1 MYIGK
6 EMYIDPKVEHA
17 IERTK
22 VVRFPRQN
30 LATFGN
36 TIVSYYVVT
45 GLTKN
50 VNVVREG
57 NVIAERPR
65 IVTPSYLTRLEGF
78 SEQAGKYLQTMAE
91 NAPHEPGIFY
101 RYKNE
106 AKEMNIVSE
115 PIATLLNKL
124 NERIE
129 EENNPLSA
137 IIKGIEELWDVSL
150 MIFIYELTRGSV
162 YTNITD
168 FQRSGFL
175 NIDSTGVPKDA
186 RNFIEELFQLV
197 SKDVSRAP
205 ELVSEL
211 NRWGLFEEYQDRFF
225 ALFRK

>member
-6 EMYIDPKVEHA
+6 EMDIDPRIKHA

-36 TIVSYYVVT
+36 TTVSYYVVT

-78 SEQAGKYLQTMAE
+78 SEQASKYLQTMAE

-150 MIFIYELTRGSV
+150 MLFIYELTRGSV

-186 RNFIEELFQLV
+186 RIFIEELFELV
-197 SKDVSRAP
+197 NKDVSRAP

-211 NRWGLFEEYQDRFF
+211 NRWRLFEEYQDRFF

>member
-1 MYIGK
+1 MYIGE
-6 EMYIDPKVEHA
+6 EMDIDPRIKHA

-45 GLTKN
+45 GLTEN

-65 IVTPSYLTRLEGF
+65 IVTPSYLTSLEGF
-78 SEQAGKYLQTMAE
+78 SEQAGKYLQAMAE

-106 AKEMNIVSE
+106 AKEMNVVSE
-115 PIATLLNKL
+115 PTATLLDKL
-124 NERIE
+124 NKRIE

-137 IIKGIEELWDVSL
+137 IIKGTEELWDVSL
-150 MIFIYELTRGSV
+150 IIFIYELTRGSV
-162 YTNITD
+162 YTNLTD
-168 FQRSGFL
+168 FQRRGFL
-175 NIDSTGVPKDA
+175 DIDSTGVPKDA
-186 RNFIEELFQLV
+186 RNFIEELFELV
-197 SKDVSRAP
+197 NKDISRAP
-205 ELVSEL
+205 ELVNEL

>member
-1 MYIGK
+1 MSVDARIKY
-6 EMYIDPKVEHA
+6 A

-22 VVRFPRQN
+22 VIRFPRQN

-36 TIVSYYVVT
+36 TIISYYVVT
-45 GLTKN
+45 GLTEN
-50 VNVVREG
+50 VNVVRDG

-65 IVTPSYLTRLEGF
+65 IVTPSYLTSLEGF
-78 SEQAGKYLQTMAE
+78 SEQASKYLQTMATKF
-91 NAPHEPGIFY
+91 PDEPGIFY

-106 AKEMNIVSE
+106 PKEMNIVSE
-115 PIATLLNKL
+115 PTAALINKL

-137 IIKGIEELWDVSL
+137 IIKGVEELWDVSL

-162 YTNITD
+162 YANITD
-168 FQRSGFL
+168 FQRRGFL
-175 NIDSTGVPKDA
+175 DIDSTGVPKDA
-186 RNFIEELFQLV
+186 RNFIEELFELV
-197 SKDVSRAP
+197 NKDISRAP
-205 ELVSEL
+205 ELVNEL

>member
-1 MYIGK
+1 MDID
-6 EMYIDPKVEHA
+6 IDPRIKHA
-17 IERTK
+17 IEHTK
-22 VVRFPRQN
+22 VIRFPRQN

-36 TIVSYYVVT
+36 TIISYYVVT
-45 GLTKN
+45 SLTEN
-50 VNVVREG
+50 VNVLRDG

-78 SEQAGKYLQTMAE
+78 SKQASKYLQAVAE
-91 NAPHEPGIFY
+91 NFPHEPGIFY

-106 AKEMNIVSE
+106 PKEMNIISE
-115 PIATLLNKL
+115 PTATLINKL

-129 EENNPLSA
+129 EENKPLSA
-137 IIKGIEELWDVSL
+137 IIKGVEELWDVSL

-168 FQRSGFL
+168 FQRRGFL
-175 NIDSTGVPKDA
+175 DIDSTGVPKDA
-186 RNFIEELFQLV
+186 RNFIEELFKLV

-205 ELVSEL
+205 ELVNEL
-211 NRWGLFEEYQDRFF
+211 NRWELFEEYQDRFF

>member
-6 EMYIDPKVEHA
+6 EMSVDARIKYA

-22 VVRFPRQN
+22 VIRFPRQN

-36 TIVSYYVVT
+36 TIISYYVIT
-45 GLTKN
+45 GLTEN
-50 VNVVREG
+50 VNVVRDG

-65 IVTPSYLTRLEGF
+65 IVTPSYLTSLEGF
-78 SEQAGKYLQTMAE
+78 SEQASKYLQTMA
-91 NAPHEPGIFY
+91 AKFPDEPGIFY

-106 AKEMNIVSE
+106 TKEMNIVSE
-115 PIATLLNKL
+115 PTAALINKL

-137 IIKGIEELWDVSL
+137 IIKGVEELWDVSL

-162 YTNITD
+162 YANITD
-168 FQRSGFL
+168 FQRKGFL
-175 NIDSTGVPKDA
+175 DIDSTGVPKDA
-186 RNFIEELFQLV
+186 RNFIEELFELV
-197 SKDVSRAP
+197 NKDISRAP
-205 ELVSEL
+205 ELVNEL

>member
-1 MYIGK
+1 MK
-6 EMYIDPKVEHA
+6 EMDVDARIKYA

-22 VVRFPRQN
+22 VIRFPRQN

-36 TIVSYYVVT
+36 TIISYYVVT
-45 GLTKN
+45 GLTEN
-50 VNVVREG
+50 VNVVRDG

-65 IVTPSYLTRLEGF
+65 IVTPSYLTSLEGF
-78 SEQAGKYLQTMAE
+78 SEQASKYLQTMA
-91 NAPHEPGIFY
+91 AKFPDEPGIFY

-106 AKEMNIVSE
+106 PKEMNIVSE
-115 PIATLLNKL
+115 PIAALINKL

-137 IIKGIEELWDVSL
+137 IIKGVEELWDVSL

-162 YTNITD
+162 YANITD
-168 FQRSGFL
+168 FQRRGFL
-175 NIDSTGVPKDA
+175 DIDSTGVPKDA
-186 RNFIEELFQLV
+186 RNFIEELFELV
-197 SKDVSRAP
+197 NKDISRAP
-205 ELVSEL
+205 ELVNEL

>member
-1 MYIGK
+1 MK
-6 EMYIDPKVEHA
+6 EMDTDPRIKYA

-22 VVRFPRQN
+22 VIRFPRQN

-45 GLTKN
+45 GLTEN

-65 IVTPSYLTRLEGF
+65 IVTPSYLTSLEGF
-78 SEQAGKYLQTMAE
+78 SEQADKYLQTMA
-91 NAPHEPGIFY
+91 AKFPDEPGIYY

-106 AKEMNIVSE
+106 TKEMNIVSE
-115 PIATLLNKL
+115 PIAALINKL

-137 IIKGIEELWDVSL
+137 IIKGVEELWDVSL

-162 YTNITD
+162 YANITD
-168 FQRSGFL
+168 FQRRGFL
-175 NIDSTGVPKDA
+175 DIDSTGVPKDA
-186 RNFIEELFQLV
+186 RNFIEELFEV
-197 SKDVSRAP
+197 VNKDISRAP
-205 ELVSEL
+205 ELVNEL

>member
-1 MYIGK
+1 MSVDARIKY
-6 EMYIDPKVEHA
+6 A

-22 VVRFPRQN
+22 VIRFPRQN

-36 TIVSYYVVT
+36 TIISYYVIT
-45 GLTKN
+45 GLTEN
-50 VNVVREG
+50 VNVVRDG

-65 IVTPSYLTRLEGF
+65 IVTPSYLTSLEGF
-78 SEQAGKYLQTMAE
+78 SEQASKYLQTMA
-91 NAPHEPGIFY
+91 AKFPDEPGIFY

-106 AKEMNIVSE
+106 TKEMNIVSE
-115 PIATLLNKL
+115 PTAALINKL

-137 IIKGIEELWDVSL
+137 IIKGVEELWDVSL

-162 YTNITD
+162 YANITD
-168 FQRSGFL
+168 FQRKGFL
-175 NIDSTGVPKDA
+175 DIDSTGVPKDA
-186 RNFIEELFQLV
+186 RNFIEELFELV
-197 SKDVSRAP
+197 NKDISRAP
-205 ELVSEL
+205 ELVNEL